1 MSDETD
7 SVDLAYSQYLL
18 ENFSIYLPSASDK
31 QEMLLVFK
39 ENLSFKKQ
47 EHKYVHQQYSNEISF
62 ASILQTF
69 ETNKFLNLPRLSSS
83 QYYFDLCTSWSMTQI
98 DYDAKYI
105 YTIN

>member
-69 ETNKFLNLPRLSSS
+69 ETNKFLSPSMKILYIIYCNN
-83 QYYFDLCTSWSMTQI
+83 YFFIILFYNQL
-98 DYDAKYI
+98 
-105 YTIN
+105 